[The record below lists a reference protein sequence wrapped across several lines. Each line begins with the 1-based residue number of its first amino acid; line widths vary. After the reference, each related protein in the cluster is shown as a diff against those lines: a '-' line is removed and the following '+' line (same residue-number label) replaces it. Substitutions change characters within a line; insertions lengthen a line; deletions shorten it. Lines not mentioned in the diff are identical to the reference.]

1 MTAKAQAG
9 LEGATGK
16 LSVRLRCSLQDD
28 VHRRADRIGAGHES
42 GRHIVDILKR
52 NPKKDADKYTDED
65 LQHMRKVVSYCKVS
79 TLASLSDS
87 HRH

>member
-1 MTAKAQAG
+1 MG
-9 LEGATGK
+9 R
-16 LSVRLRCSLQDD
+16 LSVCLLVLTLRWSP
-28 VHRRADRIGAGHES
+28 VRANKAGVGHES

-79 TLASLSDS
+79 TLVALSTSD
-87 HRH
+87 RY

>member
-1 MTAKAQAG
+1 MAR
-9 LEGATGK
+9 
-16 LSVRLRCSLQDD
+16 LSVSIVLDYLPVLEVLHIALLCTLMQT
-28 VHRRADRIGAGHES
+28 GHSS

-79 TLASLSDS
+79 SDGLPACLD
-87 HRH
+87 